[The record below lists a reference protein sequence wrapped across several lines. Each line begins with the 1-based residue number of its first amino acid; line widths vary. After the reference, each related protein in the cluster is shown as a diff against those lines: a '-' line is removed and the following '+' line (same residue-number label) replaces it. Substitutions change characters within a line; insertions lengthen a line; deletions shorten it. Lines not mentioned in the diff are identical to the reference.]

1 MATKKEA
8 TTEDVQTE
16 EVQDSKTQITPELY
30 ATRVRNCKTILRY
43 RDSNGPN
50 AKQILGT
57 AKFWLQADPELT
69 LFDELLTNLKS
80 LEHSIERHRID
91 MKIAE
96 LQALGIDTSSLKMG

>member
-16 EVQDSKTQITPELY
+16 EVQGNKAHVSEELY
-30 ATRVRNCKTILRY
+30 KTRTRNCLTILRY
-43 RDSNGPN
+43 KDNDGN
-50 AKQILGT
+50 QILGT